1 MSGENGGSKV
11 PSDGC
16 NAVRK
21 HGDDAAEADSSNARF
36 TVTVYTCR
44 FFLTVWGIRQHVEH
58 LCHDKTSEQATV
70 RNCTLIGYIAEDR
83 VVFIQNGKFAIL
95 IGRNKLATVGSLH
108 SK

>member
-44 FFLTVWGIRQHVEH
+44 FFLSNDTAV
-58 LCHDKTSEQATV
+58 
-70 RNCTLIGYIAEDR
+70 
-83 VVFIQNGKFAIL
+83 IL
-95 IGRNKLATVGSLH
+95 ISVEVPARFSFSRLTLTEPSSPALA
-108 SK
+108 